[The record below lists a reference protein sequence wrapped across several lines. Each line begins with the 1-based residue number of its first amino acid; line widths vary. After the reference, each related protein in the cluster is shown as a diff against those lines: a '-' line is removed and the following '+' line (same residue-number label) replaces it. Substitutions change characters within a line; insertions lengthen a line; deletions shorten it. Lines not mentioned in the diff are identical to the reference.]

1 MARRSKSERNLDEEI
16 TTLNFVLNLIEA
28 GRLDHIYVHPH
39 VAFFKAKIEAAIKRH
54 VRGQSRA
61 ALRRSRRQD
70 RPAAD
75 SPPHGSP
82 SLREA
87 AARRALAR
95 RSAGN

>member
-1 MARRSKSERNLDEEI
+1 MARRSKSERNFDEEI
-16 TTLNFVLNLIEA
+16 KTLNFVLNLIEA

-39 VAFFKAKIEAAIKRH
+39 EKAAAVAFFKAKIEAAIKRH

-75 SPPHGSP
+75 SPHM
-82 SLREA
+82 
-87 AARRALAR
+87 ARRR
-95 RSAGN
+95 

>member
-39 VAFFKAKIEAAIKRH
+39 EKATAVAFFKAKIEAAIKRH

-61 ALRRSRRQD
+61 ALQCSRRQD
-70 RPAAD
+70 WSAAD
-75 SPPHGSP
+75 SPHM
-82 SLREA
+82 A
-87 AARRALAR
+87 HRR
-95 RSAGN
+95 